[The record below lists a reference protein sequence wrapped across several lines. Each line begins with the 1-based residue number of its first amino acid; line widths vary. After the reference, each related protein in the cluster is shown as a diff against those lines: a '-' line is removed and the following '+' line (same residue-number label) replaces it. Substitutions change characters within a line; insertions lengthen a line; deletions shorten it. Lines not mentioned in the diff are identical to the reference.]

1 MSCVFLCLQIE
12 AYTYYGTNLD
22 SMDHLNYQ
30 TNHHTSEM
38 TAVAAQFA
46 GQMALRLIHDR
57 LLNLDVSRY
66 SSVISSAVG
75 RVYRRI
81 SQLKWVGLMPF
92 FMLLLTKL
100 FFFFKFILIV
110 GRFVLQSGQLKEVN
124 SNWLSGARG
133 SFQRAAD
140 ALNIAITNTDLND
153 KEACRILNDR
163 ILRVRLRLSHLL
175 SCIFENFSR
184 APLIHC

>member
-1 MSCVFLCLQIE
+1 MLTCQIHDFPTYFSFLWYKLIIDQLVIKIIVLFVFLTCCHVMCVLCLQIE

-66 SSVISSAVG
+66 SSVVTSAVG
-75 RVYRRI
+75 RVNGRI
-81 SQLKWVGLMPF
+81 SQLKQVGLLPF
-92 FMLLLTKL
+92 Y
-100 FFFFKFILIV
+100 
-110 GRFVLQSGQLKEVN
+110 
-124 SNWLSGARG
+124 
-133 SFQRAAD
+133 
-140 ALNIAITNTDLND
+140 ALV
-153 KEACRILNDR
+153 K
-163 ILRVRLRLSHLL
+163 
-175 SCIFENFSR
+175 
-184 APLIHC
+184 